1 MPGLK
6 QFAINLLQKNPA
18 VANKPMAQNALQV
31 LQDGTDADI
40 QQLGQNILDSR
51 GLTLDQA
58 KSDISKGWNI
68 PL

>member
-1 MPGLK
+1 MPDLK

-18 VANKPMAQNALQV
+18 AANNPMAQNALQV
-31 LQDGTDADI
+31 LQNGTDADI
-40 QQLGQNILDSR
+40 QQLGQNILNSR

-58 KSDISKGWNI
+58 KSDISKGLNI

>member
-1 MPGLK
+1 MPDLK
-6 QFAINLLQKNPA
+6 QFAINLLK
-18 VANKPMAQNALQV
+18 NKPSAANNPIAQNALQV
-31 LQDGTDADI
+31 LQNGTDADI

-58 KSDISKGWNI
+58 KNDISKGLNI